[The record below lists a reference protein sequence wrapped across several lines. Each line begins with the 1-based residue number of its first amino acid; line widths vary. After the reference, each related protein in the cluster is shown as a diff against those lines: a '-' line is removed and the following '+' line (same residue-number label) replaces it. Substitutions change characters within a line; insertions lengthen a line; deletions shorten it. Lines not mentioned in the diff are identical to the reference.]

1 MIKKGAEHRNIC
13 NQMLQINS
21 EGAEHRN
28 IKISNN
34 QPVNQHLAHIKLL
47 VSNDDEEIEFNT
59 KT

>member
-1 MIKKGAEHRNIC
+1 
-13 NQMLQINS
+13 MLQINS